1 MHIRDSIRDIVEAI
15 KETRK
20 GNYVSDET
28 EKERLKICEECGNFT
43 IVPVIKTRHCN
54 ECLCDIDLKAMFK
67 KMECPM
73 GKWHGEE

>member
-1 MHIRDSIRDIVEAI
+1 MKIRDSIWDIVEAI

-20 GNYVSDET
+20 GNYASDSVVQ
-28 EKERLKICEECGNFT
+28 ERISTCEMCGNFT

-54 ECLCDIDLKAMFK
+54 ECMCDIDLKTMFK

>member
-15 KETRK
+15 KEAGK
-20 GNYVSDET
+20 GNYVSEAT
-28 EKERLKICEECGNFT
+28 IQSRLKTCEDCGNFSVT
-43 IVPVIKTRHCN
+43 PIVEIRYCN
-54 ECLCDIDLKAMFK
+54 ECGCNIDIKAMFK